1 MPILRTHAQ
10 NNSRT
15 LPNTGEKTANR
26 QIRGLGLQGR
36 LLIGCCPPTL
46 SSYWLRAAHAA
57 STLPLLPVALG
68 QLTAAQPMGGL
79 RGGAS
84 GARRAHAGQKV
95 NRSGACAGRA
105 LSAGRARGGVALL
118 SEEPTFLQPG
128 KAAAC
133 RPAACLSTPGSFL
146 TRSSDSEAWAASF
159 TLSRGAPG
167 TGYCAAL
174 SGPRSGSAASRG
186 LRVASASS
194 THVAAFLSILF
205 LNSQTLELRASGSG
219 CSLCQSCNFYARA
232 SCRVYSWGEV
242 WEEVPSLFL
251 FLVSFWSV
259 LLFFQTL
266 VVTLAVWKTH
276 AFSCHI
282 TQPSH
287 LLSVRG
293 QRMP

>member
-1 MPILRTHAQ
+1 M
-10 NNSRT
+10 
-15 LPNTGEKTANR
+15 GEKTANR

-84 GARRAHAGQKV
+84 GAWRAHAGQKV

-133 RPAACLSTPGSFL
+133 RPAACFSTPGSFL
-146 TRSSDSEAWAASF
+146 TRSSDSAAWAASF

-167 TGYCAAL
+167 TGYRAAL
-174 SGPRSGSAASRG
+174 SGPRSGSAASGG

-194 THVAAFLSILF
+194 THVAAFLPILF

-232 SCRVYSWGEV
+232 SCRVYTAGVKSGRK
-242 WEEVPSLFL
+242 SLPCSF